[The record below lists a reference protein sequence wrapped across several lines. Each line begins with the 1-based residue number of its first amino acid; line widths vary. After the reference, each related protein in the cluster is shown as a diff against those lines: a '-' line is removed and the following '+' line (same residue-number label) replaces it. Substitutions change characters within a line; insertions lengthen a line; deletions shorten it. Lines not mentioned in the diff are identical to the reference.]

1 MAKVV
6 VVATTPVDPEAL
18 TDHVDPS
25 DELVVVAPAVEQSR
39 LDWLANDEG
48 HARASAQ
55 VVGEV
60 VADDAPADA
69 SEVEVKPD
77 APEQVVR
84 DAVAEHHPDRIVA
97 VVRRGEDASW
107 LEDGDRIPE
116 TIDGVP
122 IALVELDS

>member
-6 VVATTPVDPEAL
+6 VVATTPVDPDAL
-18 TDHVDPS
+18 ADHVDPS

-39 LDWLANDEG
+39 LDWLTNDEG
-48 HARASAQ
+48 DARSSAQ
-55 VVGEV
+55 AVGEI
-60 VADDAPADA
+60 VAADAPTDA
-69 SEVEVKPD
+69 PDVEVKPD

-107 LEDGDRIPE
+107 LEDGNRIPE

-122 IALVELDS
+122 VALVELDS